1 MDSSGSIRDAN
12 YQKEKNFIKGL
23 PELLEVG
30 PQTVQLGLIVFSD
43 VPIISVRFGT
53 LKSTDRTSFTA
64 AVDGVPYLRGRTRTD
79 SVLESAGTNLF
90 PEGRQGSVP
99 QVFFLMTD
107 GRHSKDPGAVALD
120 QAVQQLRAKGIKL
133 IVVGIGDDVDENE
146 LRSLVENPVDDL
158 FLVPTFDD
166 LKPLLEDKRLRDAL
180 CIPKRRRLRR
190 NSH

>member
-1 MDSSGSIRDAN
+1 MVILDSEKGTCQRLPELNSTTFFVFTGPPTTHSTTTSKPVPQCAKAFDLGIAMDSSGSIRDAN
-12 YQKEKNFIKGL
+12 YQKEKNFVKGL

-79 SVLESAGTNLF
+79 SVLESAATNLF

-120 QAVQQLRAKGIKL
+120 QAVQQLRAKGIK
-133 IVVGIGDDVDENE
+133 VQVIG
-146 LRSLVENPVDDL
+146 
-158 FLVPTFDD
+158 T
-166 LKPLLEDKRLRDAL
+166 
-180 CIPKRRRLRR
+180 
-190 NSH
+190 H

>member
-12 YQKEKNFIKGL
+12 YQKEKNFVKGL

-79 SVLESAGTNLF
+79 SVLDSAATNLF

-120 QAVQQLRAKGIKL
+120 QAVQQLRAKGIK
-133 IVVGIGDDVDENE
+133 VQVIG
-146 LRSLVENPVDDL
+146 
-158 FLVPTFDD
+158 T
-166 LKPLLEDKRLRDAL
+166 
-180 CIPKRRRLRR
+180 
-190 NSH
+190 H